1 MIRSDSTRK
10 SDRLKVGSLSVIPE
24 KLKDLPSPHST
35 SNKNAH
41 ERYKSMI
48 MKDEELSGPRPKA
61 DILLSKQNEISA

>member
-1 MIRSDSTRK
+1 M
-10 SDRLKVGSLSVIPE
+10 IPE